1 MLSIPDRHHP
11 IGSELSPAS
20 LTPTI
25 VGAVASSSF
34 NYLHSSLAK
43 FIKHT
48 IESFPIMPC
57 DMKPSI
63 DDSKHRVD
71 RRGSTSMKSSR
82 WLGDTL
88 PERFKD
94 GDDAQVDYTA
104 PPQGMRS
111 RDGNMHYM
119 QQSLVSMIAAVGS
132 RSDFRTRFD
141 DSSDSD
147 GESEEHTRREQ
158 QPKPSNRPDLNPRL
172 ENEERGRR
180 HRRTRSDNKLL
191 QKSPAAGSRDKANE
205 PSTPSGSTL
214 LIPPRRTRSVT
225 PRAAPVLTRMVQAQN
240 RFDTASAAERP
251 SSGPETPSGDRE
263 QSSTSA
269 LSARLM
275 EMFGFEKPEKVLVE
289 YACSL
294 LQSMLLHG
302 YMYVTEGHICFYAYL
317 PKKSR
322 VAIKSGYLSK
332 RGRKNP
338 TYNRYWFVLK
348 GDVFS
353 YYADPSSLY
362 FPSGHVDLRYGISAS
377 LAEPKTKDAE
387 VKDFQVTTDQRTY
400 YFRADSVTSAKE
412 WVKALQKVIFRSH
425 NEGESVKVS
434 FPIDNVI
441 DLEESPMAEFA
452 ETFKIRVV
460 DSGETYAIDEVC
472 YPSQFF
478 GPFPNVSRSI
488 SSLSLTR
495 VKMCLN
501 T

>member
-1 MLSIPDRHHP
+1 
-11 IGSELSPAS
+11 
-20 LTPTI
+20 
-25 VGAVASSSF
+25 
-34 NYLHSSLAK
+34 
-43 FIKHT
+43 
-48 IESFPIMPC
+48 MPC

-63 DDSKHRVD
+63 DDTKHRVD

-82 WLGDTL
+82 WLGDKV

-147 GESEEHTRREQ
+147 GESEERTRREQ
-158 QPKPSNRPDLNPRL
+158 QPEPSNRADRQQASGRPDETPRL

-180 HRRTRSDNKLL
+180 HRRTISDNKLL
-191 QKSPAAGSRDKANE
+191 QKSSAAGSRDKANE
-205 PSTPSGSTL
+205 PSTPTASTL
-214 LIPPRRTRSVT
+214 LVPPRRTRSVT

-240 RFDTASAAERP
+240 LFDTASAAERP
-251 SSGPETPSGDRE
+251 SSRPETPSGDQE

-338 TYNRYWFVLK
+338 KYNRYWFVLK
-348 GDVFS
+348 GDVLS

-377 LAEPKTKDAE
+377 LAETKTKDAE

-472 YPSQFF
+472 YSSPQFF
-478 GPFPNVSRSI
+478 GPCSNVSRSI
-488 SSLSLTR
+488 SSLFLTR
-495 VKMCLN
+495 DKMCLN